1 MGCVGANI
9 KCRRVDTPP
18 GVYAE
23 RELVEVDIQCQR
35 VDAPITVTSGIVCDI
50 AVIDLRYLRYKTRSG
65 KVFKSKNGKILR
77 VLKKR

>member
-1 MGCVGANI
+1 MGCVVANI
-9 KCRRVDTPP
+9 QCRRVDTPP

-35 VDAPITVTSGIVCDI
+35 VDAPITVTSGIVCEI
-50 AVIDLRYLRYKTRSG
+50 AIIDMRYQRYKTRSG
-65 KVFKSKNGKILR
+65 KIYKTKSGKILR